1 MHEFIIEIIAR
12 GGYAG
17 IVLLMAIE
25 NIFPPIPS
33 EVIMGIGG
41 ILVARGEMSFW
52 PLLIAGTVGTT
63 AGNYVWFWIGDRWSY
78 RRLRPFIDRW
88 GRWLT
93 LDWEHIE
100 QGTRFFQRHGQWVVF
115 FLRFSPFL
123 RTMISLPAGL
133 AHMSVWRFL
142 IFTFFGSAVWN
153 VILILGGQWLA
164 QWLDDRHGTIGWV
177 IVGLIVAAV
186 IAYVWR
192 LMTWKPRVSGEGSG
206 APP

>member
-1 MHEFIIEIIAR
+1 MHELIIDTIAR
-12 GGYAG
+12 GGYWG
-17 IVLLMAIE
+17 IALLMAIE

-41 ILVARGEMSFW
+41 VLVARGAMEFW
-52 PLLIAGTVGTT
+52 PLLIAGTVGST

-100 QGTRFFQRHGQWVVF
+100 QATGFFQRHGQWVVF

-123 RTMISLPAGL
+123 RTIISLPAGL
-133 AHMSVWRFL
+133 AHMNAWRFL
-142 IFTFFGSAVWN
+142 VFTFLGAGIWN
-153 VILILGGQWLA
+153 VILILAGKWLA
-164 QWLDDRHGTIGWV
+164 EWLDDRQDLIGWV
-177 IVGLIVAAV
+177 MAGLVVAALA
-186 IAYVWR
+186 AYVWR
-192 LMTWKPRVSGEGSG
+192 LSTWKPRADRE
-206 APP
+206 A